1 MKKIFLGFAVF
12 ILALFIS
19 TGAGALSID
28 DSTLGATTY
37 FGGIIH
43 PSAGSYDDY
52 IGSNFRV
59 TNLTATQ
66 VGGYTTVVLTGPY
79 FTTSYATGAS
89 SYGNIGDLYISS
101 TGWKV
106 NDIVDPVHFR
116 NDTFLSSEG
125 WNYVISYIDQK
136 VYSLNNFAGITPTS
150 NEGGEWGGSYRSD
163 QAYRGGYSGSFL
175 YDDVTVVLDSSS
187 GILTFT
193 FPDLGNV
200 DAMGYHW
207 TMACGN
213 DVVEGGGTPVPEP
226 ATMLLVGSGLLGL
239 AGYGRKKFF
248 KK

>member
-12 ILALFIS
+12 VLALFIS
-19 TGAGALSID
+19 TGAGALTVNDSGNGAYWGGTIVGISPQDVIGD
-28 DSTLGATTY
+28 D
-37 FGGIIH
+37 FV
-43 PSAGSYDDY
+43 
-52 IGSNFRV
+52 V
-59 TNLTATQ
+59 TSLTATQ
-66 VGGYTTVVLTGPY
+66 AGGITTVVLTGPY
-79 FTTSYATGAS
+79 FQSGFAKVEPN
-89 SYGNIGDLYISS
+89 YGGLGKIGDLYISS

-125 WNYVISYIDQK
+125 WDYVVSFGQIK
-136 VYSLNNFAGITPTS
+136 VYSLDFDNITWS
-150 NEGGEWGGSYRSD
+150 GDEGYWSEYRTG
-163 QAYRGGYSGSFL
+163 QAFQGGYDSDLGG
-175 YDDVTVVLDSSS
+175 VVSREFNSTL
-187 GILTFT
+187 GYLRFT

-200 DAMGYHW
+200 DEMGFHW

>member
-12 ILALFIS
+12 ILALFIY

-37 FGGIIH
+37 YGGTIH

-79 FTTSYATGAS
+79 FNSGFAKEDLAYEGL
-89 SYGNIGDLYISS
+89 GKIGDLYISS

-106 NDIVDPVHFR
+106 NSPADHAR
-116 NDTFLSSEG
+116 ADTFDSNEG
-125 WNYVISYIDQK
+125 WNYVISYIEKK
-136 VYSLNNFAGITPTS
+136 VYSLNFSDITMS
-150 NEGGEWGGSYRSD
+150 GWENYWSEYRDD
-163 QAYRGGYSGSFL
+163 QAYRDGYGSFL
-175 YDDVTVVLDSSS
+175 YNATVQLS
-187 GILTFT
+187 GDTLTFT

-226 ATMLLVGSGLLGL
+226 ATMLLLGSGLLGL
-239 AGYGRKKFF
+239 AGLGRKKFF